1 MWEPV
6 GHASLGLLFQD
17 FLFNPRT
24 DMESWRWQGTLPG
37 EDLAM
42 ARPCSPPC
50 SHRCVTSTHSTP
62 LKLGHNLLVQAPAR
76 SPLSP
81 PAATPPAPIPAT
93 LRDSLSFPPL
103 AWNTGSNSLPLTTL
117 SDHVALTSLVLPP
130 GSVLLFGYVPFW
142 TQQGKKE
149 RLKSMDGANFPL
161 KNITVVRWMRF

>member
-1 MWEPV
+1 
-6 GHASLGLLFQD
+6 
-17 FLFNPRT
+17 
-24 DMESWRWQGTLPG
+24 MESWRRQGTLPG

-50 SHRCVTSTHSTP
+50 SHRRVTSTHSTP
-62 LKLGHNLLVQAPAR
+62 LKLGHSLLVRAPAR

-117 SDHVALTSLVLPP
+117 SDHVAPTSLVFASRECFAVWICSFLD
-130 GSVLLFGYVPFW
+130 SAR
-142 TQQGKKE
+142 KE
-149 RLKSMDGANFPL
+149 GAS
-161 KNITVVRWMRF
+161 KIHGWC